1 MQLAAVNGPSMRS
14 IARAKL
20 GRPSGRTSLRVKA
33 FFNTGP
39 KKSASSQAPA
49 DTKKAAPLFGGL
61 LKSPK
66 GAATI
71 AEERVKAAE
80 KTRKSIFGTS
90 GTKQSSGQ
98 PGRQSPAQDQ
108 RARAQAAAE
117 ERKRQAEEQRARAQA
132 AAKERKRQAEE
143 QRARAQAAAEE
154 RKRQAEEQRARA
166 QAAAE
171 ERKRQA
177 EEQRRKQQEAM
188 LAAQKAAA
196 ERKAALARAS
206 GSAKVATGS
215 AKVPAGSAKMQTFAG
230 SAKVAA
236 RPGTARGTARGEAKS
251 ASGTATRAAFG
262 LFGQPKA
269 VSTASQSPVDDKKR
283 QMEEEL
289 ANTRSAAS
297 EQAEE
302 LREAR
307 KLLQEAQRE
316 VQQAA
321 RSVQG
326 PQAAV
331 DKAGRRRSLLEEE
344 SQKLM
349 GALEEATQRLAQLK
363 RDRQALQQEL
373 SKPVVP
379 LN

>member
-1 MQLAAVNGPSMRS
+1 MVAVSAAKGAHDPGWHPHPGTPAGCAAVRRPSQVAEGRCYHCRGTRESSGEGDGRRGKSFSCRSLCPTFPATHMRS
-14 IARAKL
+14 WL
-20 GRPSGRTSLRVKA
+20 SL
-33 FFNTGP
+33 
-39 KKSASSQAPA
+39 Q
-49 DTKKAAPLFGGL
+49 
-61 LKSPK
+61 
-66 GAATI
+66 
-71 AEERVKAAE
+71 
-80 KTRKSIFGTS
+80 TRKSIFGTS

-283 QMEEEL
+283 QMEEVGMLRGNGGRL
-289 ANTRSAAS
+289 APARCRSDPPTG
-297 EQAEE
+297 
-302 LREAR
+302 
-307 KLLQEAQRE
+307 
-316 VQQAA
+316 
-321 RSVQG
+321 G
-326 PQAAV
+326 PR
-331 DKAGRRRSLLEEE
+331 RRRSSLTRAARHQ
-344 SQKLM
+344 SRQK
-349 GALEEATQRLAQLK
+349 
-363 RDRQALQQEL
+363 
-373 SKPVVP
+373 S
-379 LN
+379 